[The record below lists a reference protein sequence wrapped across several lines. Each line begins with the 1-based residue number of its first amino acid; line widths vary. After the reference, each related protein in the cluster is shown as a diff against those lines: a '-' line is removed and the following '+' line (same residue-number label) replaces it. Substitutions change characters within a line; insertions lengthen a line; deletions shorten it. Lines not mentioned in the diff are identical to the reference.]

1 MKMRYIK
8 IIGNQI
14 TIYCILLIFISCSNI
29 KDVDIKGQIMIN
41 EAALTKAINED
52 AVLYE
57 NETKIYASS
66 FLALFEVY
74 DIDKANK
81 TSINNKIAGFDTIP
95 KPVKKI
101 NSVLAGFNAYYNI
114 LNAYEIKKA
123 DIKLLHNN
131 LNKYYEEKLDKD
143 IFQNS
148 IHYSKIVSDI
158 IIKNFKNNDGFY
170 FIKNL
175 DELNINRPETIL
187 KTTQDELLKNANEI
201 YQASQQLTD
210 LQKNTCNYWN
220 GDDQSLKNKI
230 SISGHWFRL
239 LSQII
244 KDKEMDANE
253 TLKLYAT
260 LGNTINES
268 NKIGSQT
275 GYTLSYISPKTFINK
290 NKDSKWS
297 PYLKSNK
304 EEYNSITKIYVMKNE
319 TTNNEEYYMVY
330 NTDKTRY
337 YLYKDEPKKWS
348 PEITTKRDTNKL
360 LTHINLD
367 PECLIMTLKGTER
380 QFCKEDDK
388 NAVSGGDIKF
398 YKRGRQHGSYNASM
412 NNGTGNHIFLELEI
426 YSKKI
431 GKELGMTVNK
441 LIKLDKENKLCNVI
455 KATIGHLQ
463 SKHAY
468 DAGNNTA
475 VNKYN
480 IIKDTGLNISHVKIP
495 TKLQEKLDI
504 EAEKKR
510 LNYLLPNFN
519 LPFVGKNP
527 VSPNC
532 SSIRIS

>member
-1 MKMRYIK
+1 MNMKYIK
-8 IIGNQI
+8 NISSQLI
-14 TIYCILLIFISCSNI
+14 IYCILMLFISCSNV

-52 AVLYE
+52 AGLYE

-66 FLALFEVY
+66 FLALYEVY
-74 DIDKANK
+74 EIDKENK

-95 KPVKKI
+95 KPIKKI

-114 LNAYEIKKA
+114 LNAFEIKKA
-123 DIKLLHNN
+123 DIKLLQNN

-148 IHYSKIVSDI
+148 INYSKIVSDI
-158 IIKNFKNNDGFY
+158 ILKNFKNNDGFY

-187 KTTQDELLKNANEI
+187 KTTQDELLKNANDI

-275 GYTLSYISPKTFINK
+275 GYTLSYISPKIFINK
-290 NKDSKWS
+290 NKDPKWS

-304 EEYNSITKIYVMKNE
+304 EEYNSITSVIS
-319 TTNNEEYYMVY
+319 T
-330 NTDKTRY
+330 
-337 YLYKDEPKKWS
+337 
-348 PEITTKRDTNKL
+348 
-360 LTHINLD
+360 
-367 PECLIMTLKGTER
+367 
-380 QFCKEDDK
+380 
-388 NAVSGGDIKF
+388 
-398 YKRGRQHGSYNASM
+398 AS
-412 NNGTGNHIFLELEI
+412 
-426 YSKKI
+426 
-431 GKELGMTVNK
+431 
-441 LIKLDKENKLCNVI
+441 
-455 KATIGHLQ
+455 A
-463 SKHAY
+463 
-468 DAGNNTA
+468 
-475 VNKYN
+475 N
-480 IIKDTGLNISHVKIP
+480 IINDVLNVNYKIVDSSVYEYIGQTREYTSLIDAAAEASISRAYGGLHYIPSVNLAAKQGELISKIII
-495 TKLQEKLDI
+495 TKLK
-504 EAEKKR
+504 
-510 LNYLLPNFN
+510 
-519 LPFVGKNP
+519 
-527 VSPNC
+527 
-532 SSIRIS
+532 